1 MFCVLLIAWPAV
13 HPFSSYENYLDTD
26 NSHTGFVASRQSG
39 VGALG
44 MGLMNMSDSDDSD
57 DESPAV
63 RSSPFQS
70 KNAMLAAA
78 TAPQSSSKKMAQ
90 LNPELAQTHDDA
102 PAQPGY
108 NAPVA
113 AYNLARPENA
123 PTRAPP
129 PPQPIGVPSLENPFE
144 PPTARVYNPHGAL
157 LPNSPSP
164 SGPHPLQPPITPIT
178 PVFAKPGAVTFSEA
192 VTRSKPIMRSG
203 TEDALPTRRG
213 DKGDDFWRRFSMV
226 AKIENA
232 SGAKER

>member
-1 MFCVLLIAWPAV
+1 
-13 HPFSSYENYLDTD
+13 
-26 NSHTGFVASRQSG
+26 
-39 VGALG
+39 
-44 MGLMNMSDSDDSD
+44 MSDSDDSD

-63 RSSPFQS
+63 RSSPSQS

-78 TAPQSSSKKMAQ
+78 TAPQSSSKKMVQ

-178 PVFAKPGAVTFSEA
+178 PVFAKPGAVIFSEP